1 MAGSRELAIQIDEF
15 QALVN
20 LGRAELEQAY
30 GGGQW
35 PRLSEFFGAQLR
47 GADVPAP
54 ASASEFADT
63 VQLLGENRKAWGQ
76 RLGSIVIDLHD
87 EELAAR
93 AAGAKQALEEFIRQ
107 CPWAYL
113 RESAQEMRRVSSTF

>member
-1 MAGSRELAIQIDEF
+1 MAASRELAIQIDEF
-15 QALVN
+15 QALAK

-30 GGGQW
+30 GDGQW
-35 PRLSEFFGAQLR
+35 QWLGEFLSAQLP
-47 GADVPAP
+47 GAGVPAP

-63 VQLLGENRKAWGQ
+63 VQRVGENRKAWGQ

-87 EELAAR
+87 EEFAAR
-93 AAGAKQALEEFIRQ
+93 VAGAKQALEEFIRQ

-113 RESAQEMRRVSSTF
+113 RESARDMRG